1 MNTARRL
8 MNPVASLLAMFLTA
22 TVITSNV
29 FPAFADDKQETT
41 QLVEKAR
48 FTLENFMAD
57 SNMGAVRDLI
67 KRARGVF
74 IAPQVVKGAFVF
86 GLSGGSGVFLVR
98 GERDRNWEGPA
109 FYTVGGVSFGLQ
121 IGGQSSEVILL
132 VMTERG
138 VSSFLASSIK
148 LGADAGIAAGPM
160 GMGAAAASANLSVDI
175 LSFLRSEGL
184 YGGISLEGAVVKT
197 RGDWNDLYYDKR
209 VTPTDILIRRD
220 VRNPQADKLISVLTQ
235 ASGK

>member
-1 MNTARRL
+1 MNTKGRL
-8 MNPVASLLAMFLTA
+8 GNPVVSVLAMFLTA
-22 TVITSNV
+22 TVITFNA
-29 FPAFADDKQETT
+29 FPAFADEKQETT

-57 SNMGAVRDLI
+57 SNMGAVRDMI
-67 KRARGVF
+67 RRAKGVF
-74 IAPQVVKGAFVF
+74 IAPQVVRGAFVF

-98 GERDRNWEGPA
+98 DEKTQKWEGPA
-109 FYTVGGVSFGLQ
+109 FYTVGGLSFGLQ
-121 IGGQSSEVILL
+121 IGAQASEVILL

-138 VSSFLASSIK
+138 VSSFLASNLK
-148 LGADAGIAAGPM
+148 LGADAGIAAGPV
-160 GMGAAAASANLSVDI
+160 GMGAAAASANFSADI

-209 VTPTDILIRRD
+209 VTATDILVRRD
-220 VRNPQADKLISVLTQ
+220 VRNPQADKLIAVLTQ
-235 ASGK
+235 ASGR

>member
-1 MNTARRL
+1 MNTKRRL
-8 MNPVASLLAMFLTA
+8 VNPVASLLAMLLTA
-22 TVITSNV
+22 TVMTFNAV
-29 FPAFADDKQETT
+29 PAFADDKQETT

-67 KRARGVF
+67 RRARGVF
-74 IAPQVVKGAFVF
+74 IAPQIVRGAFVF
-86 GLSGGSGVFLVR
+86 GISGGSGVFLVR
-98 GERDRNWEGPA
+98 DEKTRNWEGPA

-121 IGGQSSEVILL
+121 IGAQSSEVILL
-132 VMTERG
+132 VMTDRG
-138 VSSFLASSIK
+138 VSSFLASNLK
-148 LGADAGIAAGPM
+148 LGADAGIAAGPV
-160 GMGAAAASANLSVDI
+160 GLGAAAASANLSVDI

-197 RGDWNDLYYDKR
+197 RGDWNDLYYDRR
-209 VTPTDILIRRD
+209 VTATDILVRRD

>member
-1 MNTARRL
+1 MAT
-8 MNPVASLLAMFLTA
+8 FLTA
-22 TVITSNV
+22 TVMTFSA
-29 FPAFADDKQETT
+29 FPVFADEKQETT
-41 QLVEKAR
+41 QLVEKAK

-67 KRARGVF
+67 RRARGVF
-74 IAPQVVKGAFVF
+74 IAPQVVRGAFVF

-98 GERDRNWEGPA
+98 DDKTRNWEGPA
-109 FYTVGGVSFGLQ
+109 FYTVGGLSFGFQ
-121 IGGQSSEVILL
+121 IGAQASEVILL
-132 VMTERG
+132 VMTDRG
-138 VSSFLASSIK
+138 VSSFLASNFK

-160 GMGAAAASANLSVDI
+160 GMGAAAASANLSADI

-184 YGGISLEGAVVKT
+184 YGGISLEGSVVKT

-209 VTPTDILIRRD
+209 VTATDILIRRD
-220 VRNPQADKLISVLTQ
+220 VRNPQADKLIAVLTQ